1 MRKWT
6 YLVAALLMSG
16 TAATFTSCIDNEEP
30 AGIEAMRTAKADFY
44 AAQADVK
51 RAQVAYQ
58 NALAEY
64 EMQLVEEMKLKNKA
78 LEIANKLA
86 EASSAKDIAALEAAK
101 DELLAQHEVKMKQIA
116 ADKAKAD
123 AAYEKA
129 MVELA
134 KIVSAV
140 NGEYTAEYARL
151 LAKVT
156 DNIAKYDMAA
166 AQVTDLQLSLA
177 KLTLNEADTAYV
189 RLDIQKEIDKYEL
202 QLKYLKKQ
210 HEILTTISAPEAN
223 AEASMAELDKQIR
236 ELANDFNKKVDQ
248 MNNLFARKA
257 QEQSAADVF
266 SAEHDKANEAKYSK
280 AVVVSIPVPKNIQH
294 DFATKINDA
303 NSASGTIDGNQ
314 TLAASTKVNGAD
326 KYYLT
331 DPSGNYVINVAEISP
346 IPPSFGI
353 TQSTTTSMS
362 DKLSALMIGTAT
374 GGGSV
379 STSAPGTNSILYERL
394 EAFKLAVDGTATKFN
409 QEQFDHK
416 YQELD
421 GYKKA
426 EALFKT
432 EYEADLNTY
441 KDVLGKYKTAI
452 TNYMYNSNKT
462 YYVYLQEK
470 ITDLTA
476 DLSSTDAATKAA
488 AQRELLPILQDYGK
502 YRMAL
507 DGWAYGTGSTADPL
521 YLTIQEN
528 AITAAIATQ
537 ILGNVTLETSG
548 GKGNYKDAKPYDE
561 HPYAAIKKASDEAF
575 GAHGGTITGIDFVI
589 NIPELEDELFT
600 LNPDLAATHGTWGGS
615 FGKYYAQ
622 ANVVRT
628 LEKAKSWCDVVKAAE
643 AAQEVVN
650 KEFVTWALEEAAFTN
665 NHNALLAVVKN
676 TQNEID
682 KLGLEIVDA
691 AGSSTVTSAPSALN
705 ITYADGTAIGT
716 SGNTAKKKDINTITP
731 APGGTIGSYI
741 SKLITLHNGIA
752 GGLTNY
758 ETELQ
763 ALNDDIADVTEL
775 YNKELKKME
784 QFNNGGYDKKPDGA
798 AVNPTSDK
806 VEFELSK
813 GVTVTLT
820 PDPDAES
827 SDYGTVNVT
836 IKYPTTEGGS
846 ESGTSTPGESSI
858 GVDEFNIIYNGNW
871 YDVAVSAASAPAEKV
886 KLTPN
891 FLKSLIEA
899 KEAQI
904 TFWKNKMEDYKKEG
918 EYIQKELDAFLA
930 VINARYP
937 AAE

>member
-30 AGIEAMRTAKADFY
+30 AGIEAMRNAKADFY
-44 AAQADVK
+44 AAQAAVK
-51 RAQVAYQ
+51 QAQVAYQ

-101 DELLAQHEVKMKQIA
+101 AELLAQHEVKMKQIA

-123 AAYEKA
+123 AAYEA
-129 MVELA
+129 ALVELA

-166 AQVTDLQLSLA
+166 AKVTDLQLSLA
-177 KLTLNEADTAYV
+177 ELTLNEADTAYV

-236 ELANDFNKKVDQ
+236 ELANDFNKKAND
-248 MNNLFARKA
+248 MNQLLARKQ
-257 QEQSAADVF
+257 QEDDNASVRQ
-266 SAEHDKANEAKYSK
+266 AEYNKANEAKYSK

-303 NSASGTIDGNQ
+303 NSTSGTINENK
-314 TLAASTKVNGAD
+314 TLAASTKVNGVD

-331 DPSGNYVINVAEISP
+331 DPSDNYVINVAEISS
-346 IPPSFGI
+346 IPTGGLTI
-353 TQSTTTSMS
+353 ATSTTTTMS
-362 DKLSALMIGTAT
+362 TKLSALIGDESTA
-374 GGGSV
+374 
-379 STSAPGTNSILYERL
+379 NSILKERL
-394 EAFKLAVDGTATKFN
+394 EAFKLAVGGSPTEFN

-426 EALFKT
+426 EELFKT

-462 YYVYLQEK
+462 YYDYLEEK
-470 ITDLTA
+470 IADLTA
-476 DLSSTDAATKAA
+476 DLNSTDADTKAA
-488 AQRELLPILQDYGK
+488 AQRELLPILQKYGE

-507 DGWAYGTGSTADPL
+507 DGWAYGTLATEEPL
-521 YLTIQEN
+521 YKTIQES
-528 AITAAIATQ
+528 AITAANANN
-537 ILGNVTLETSG
+537 ILGIGNETLKTGTSTAT
-548 GKGNYKDAKPYDE
+548 YKDAKPYDE
-561 HPYAAIKKASDEAF
+561 YPYAAIKKASNEAF
-575 GAHGGTITGIDFVI
+575 GAATSPAITGINFVI

-600 LNPDLAATHGTWGGS
+600 PNPDLVATHGAWDGS
-615 FGKYYAQ
+615 FKKYLDQ
-622 ANVVRT
+622 ANIVRT

-650 KEFVTWALEEAAFTN
+650 KEFVTWALEEAAQAN
-665 NHNALLAVVKN
+665 DVNALEIIAKN

-682 KLGLEIVDA
+682 KLGLEIVNA
-691 AGSSTVTSAPSALN
+691 AGGTVTAAPPALN
-705 ITYADGTAIGT
+705 ITYEDGTAIGT
-716 SGNTAKKKDINTITP
+716 SGNDAKKKDIN
-731 APGGTIGSYI
+731 AVSAGGTIGSYI

-763 ALNDDIADVTEL
+763 ALNDDIADVTKL
-775 YNKELKKME
+775 YNDELRKME
-784 QFNNGGYDKKPDGA
+784 QFNNGGYDKKPDGT

-806 VEFELSK
+806 VEFDLSK

-820 PDPDAES
+820 PTTSTD
-827 SDYGTVNVT
+827 DYGTINVT
-836 IKYPTTEGGS
+836 IQYPITEGGS
-846 ESGTSTPGESSI
+846 ESGTSVPGGSSSI
-858 GVDEFNIIYNGNW
+858 GVEEFEIKYSGSW
-871 YDVAVSAASAPAEKV
+871 YSAAISTATTADKV
-886 KLTPN
+886 ELSPN

-899 KEAQI
+899 KEAEI

-918 EYIQKELDAFLA
+918 EYIQKELDVFLA

-937 AAE
+937 AAQ

>member
-30 AGIEAMRTAKADFY
+30 AGIEAMRNAKADFY
-44 AAQADVK
+44 AAQALVK
-51 RAQVAYQ
+51 QAQVAYQ

-101 DELLAQHEVKMKQIA
+101 AELLAQHEVKMKQIA
-116 ADKAKAD
+116 ADKAMAD

-134 KIVSAV
+134 KIISAV

-166 AQVTDLQLSLA
+166 AKVTDLQLSLA

-236 ELANDFNKKVDQ
+236 ELANDFNKKIDQ

-257 QEQSAADVF
+257 QEQSTADVF
-266 SAEHDKANEAKYSK
+266 SAEHNKANEAKYSK

-303 NSASGTIDGNQ
+303 NSTSGTIDGNK

-346 IPPSFGI
+346 IPTGGL
-353 TQSTTTSMS
+353 TVTTSTTTSMS
-362 DKLSALMIGTAT
+362 TKLSALMVGT
-374 GGGSV
+374 GSTA
-379 STSAPGTNSILYERL
+379 SPAANSILKERL
-394 EAFKLAVDGTATKFN
+394 EAFKSAVDASATKFN

-426 EALFKT
+426 EELFKT

-462 YYVYLQEK
+462 YYVYLNEK
-470 ITDLTA
+470 IADLTA

-488 AQRELLPILQDYGK
+488 AQRELLPILQKYGE

-507 DGWAYGTGSTADPL
+507 DGWAYGTSATEEPL
-521 YLTIQEN
+521 YKTIQES
-528 AITAAIATQ
+528 AITAANANQ
-537 ILGNVTLETSG
+537 ILGTATLNIG
-548 GKGNYKDAKPYDE
+548 AGKATYKDAKPYDE
-561 HPYAAIKKASDEAF
+561 YPYAAIKKASDEAF
-575 GAHGGTITGIDFVI
+575 GAHAGTITGIDFVI

-600 LNPDLAATHGTWGGS
+600 LNPDLVATHGTWGGS
-615 FGKYYAQ
+615 FGDYYAQ
-622 ANVVRT
+622 ANIVRT

-676 TQNEID
+676 TKNEID
-682 KLGLEIVDA
+682 KLGLEIVNA
-691 AGSSTVTSAPSALN
+691 AGSTVATAPSALN
-705 ITYADGTAIGT
+705 ITYEDGTAIGT
-716 SGNTAKKKDINTITP
+716 SSNNAKKKDIKPITP
-731 APGGTIGSYI
+731 VPGGTIGSYI

-763 ALNDDIADVTEL
+763 ALNDDIADVTKL
-775 YNKELKKME
+775 YNDELRKME
-784 QFNNGGYDKKPDGA
+784 QFNNGGYDKKPDGTV
-798 AVNPTSDK
+798 VNPTSDK
-806 VEFELSK
+806 VEFDLSK

-820 PDPDAES
+820 PTASTD
-827 SDYGTVNVT
+827 DYGTIDVT
-836 IKYPTTEGGS
+836 IQYPTTDGGS
-846 ESGTSTPGESSI
+846 ESGTSTPEGSSSI
-858 GVDEFNIIYNGNW
+858 GVEQFEIKYSGSW
-871 YDVAVSAASAPAEKV
+871 YSAAISTAATADKV
-886 KLTPN
+886 DLSPN

-899 KEAQI
+899 KEAGI

-937 AAE
+937 AAQ